1 MLNICWSENISMMNY
16 LMRFRAVPGITKVI
30 ISNDL
35 FIRREARGQLAT
47 VNGEVDEGDSLQL
60 VTVGGTVTR

>member
-1 MLNICWSENISMMNY
+1 MMNC